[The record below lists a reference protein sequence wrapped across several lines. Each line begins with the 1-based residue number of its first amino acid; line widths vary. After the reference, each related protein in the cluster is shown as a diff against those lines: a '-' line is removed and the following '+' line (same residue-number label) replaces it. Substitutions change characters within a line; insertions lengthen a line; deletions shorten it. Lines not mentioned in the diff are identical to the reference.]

1 MKMKPFSLKL
11 LFAALCLTVFILFA
25 GNISF
30 AQESSEIETK
40 AGKLT
45 ANRSGDSLFQVKLGS
60 KVLFE
65 SEVEYGSIKAAFPKR
80 KPTIIVLSIGE
91 WGLACAARFYVVD
104 VSKSQP
110 TITEGFGNCSPEAK
124 ITFHNQTLTVKFPDG
139 SKIPAEDSGAYR
151 YGSDETWNYRSGKLR
166 QLN

>member
-1 MKMKPFSLKL
+1 MQPFGLKPI
-11 LFAALCLTVFILFA
+11 FAALSFTVFILFV
-25 GNISF
+25 GNASF
-30 AQESSEIETK
+30 AQGSSKIEITV
-40 AGKLT
+40 GRLT
-45 ANRSGDSLFQVKLGS
+45 ADRSGDSVFQVKLGN

-91 WGLACAARFYVVD
+91 CRLTCAASFYVVD

-110 TITEGFGNCSPEAK
+110 AISKGFGNCSPKAK
-124 ITFHNQTLTVKFPDG
+124 ITFRHQTLNVKFPDG

-151 YGSDETWNYRSGKLR
+151 YGAAETWTYRSGKLR
-166 QLN
+166 KLN